1 MQFFLYS
8 CKQAHRMISE
18 GLDRPLRLSERARLK
33 MHLSI
38 CNACTNFNGQMQFY
52 AKRCTVFHKTLTRRI
67 NHPQSLNNDEHLP
80 TLSDSIRLCGSGQ
93 HRPAM
98 LVYGFT
104 RTRRL
109 SFTRG

>member
-38 CNACTNFNGQMQFY
+38 CNACTNFNGQMQFLRKAMHRVSQDPDPTNQPP
-52 AKRCTVFHKTLTRRI
+52 AKPEQR
-67 NHPQSLNNDEHLP
+67 
-80 TLSDSIRLCGSGQ
+80 
-93 HRPAM
+93 
-98 LVYGFT
+98 
-104 RTRRL
+104 
-109 SFTRG
+109 